1 MYNFSIEKHNQ
12 FQYPFM
18 RSRDD
23 EYLQDIHDG
32 DAFVDLMLPGN
43 FLCQN
48 SNTGL
53 VLSTEGVPI
62 FKSSKGS
69 I

>member
-1 MYNFSIEKHNQ
+1 
-12 FQYPFM
+12 M

-32 DAFVDLMLPGN
+32 NAFVDLMLPGN
-43 FLCQN
+43 FLYHN

-53 VLSTEGVPI
+53 VLSTDGVPI
-62 FKSSKGS
+62 FKG
-69 I
+69 